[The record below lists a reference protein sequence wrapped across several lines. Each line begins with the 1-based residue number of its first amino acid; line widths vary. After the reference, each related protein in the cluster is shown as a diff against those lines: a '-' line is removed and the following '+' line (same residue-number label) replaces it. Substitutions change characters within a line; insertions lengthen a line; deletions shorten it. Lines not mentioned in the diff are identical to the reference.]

1 MDGTF
6 TPTTSTPEVS
16 WIFNV
21 TTPNIGL
28 DNIKL
33 SMAKQG
39 DFSAGYVQ
47 AVGEHHSRYSGTSA
61 HLTVEWIEATQDEPE
76 LMDA

>member
-1 MDGTF
+1 MLLDDENLT
-6 TPTTSTPEVS
+6 
-16 WIFNV
+16 
-21 TTPNIGL
+21 GL
-28 DNIKL
+28 KIKL

-76 LMDA
+76 LMDAHTLSRMTYALSAFTP